1 MADSSYDIDSIVQ
14 KVMEAIRASGAG
26 NAGSTDNTPTQS
38 AKPRAAKPRAAQNG
52 SQLTLT
58 SRVVTIEQI
67 AGRLEGVRQ
76 LVVPRQAVVTP
87 SARDLLQEHNVV
99 MNYAP
104 GNKTNG
110 TEKASAA
117 GGPRLNLIA
126 AVVEGAA
133 GFDLD
138 ALARALAGDGIDVE
152 QSASNCLIETT
163 GRLAAR
169 FDDDAEELGA
179 IVTSHPAAALCLA
192 NRLQGVRAVCPATT
206 LDVLPA
212 AKDVGANLIVID
224 PASRGVFQ
232 VKQMIREFCLSG
244 RHTCPEVLAAQLG

>member
-1 MADSSYDIDSIVQ
+1 MADSSYDIDSIVR
-14 KVMEAIRASGAG
+14 KVLETIRTGGADNAGAAG
-26 NAGSTDNTPTQS
+26 NAPTR
-38 AKPRAAKPRAAQNG
+38 ATKPRAAKPQAAQNG
-52 SQLTLT
+52 SQLALT
-58 SRVVTIEQI
+58 SQVVTLGQIE
-67 AGRLEGVRQ
+67 GRLEGVRQ

-87 SARDLLQEHNVV
+87 SARDLLQEYNVV
-99 MNYAP
+99 MTYAT

-110 TEKASAA
+110 MEKASAA

-126 AVVEGAA
+126 AIVRNVA

-152 QSASNCLIETT
+152 QAASNCLIETT

-169 FDDDAEELGA
+169 FDDDTEELGA

-192 NRLQGVRAVCPATT
+192 NRLQGVRAVCPAAA
-206 LDVLPA
+206 DVLPA

-224 PASRGVFQ
+224 PAARGVFQ